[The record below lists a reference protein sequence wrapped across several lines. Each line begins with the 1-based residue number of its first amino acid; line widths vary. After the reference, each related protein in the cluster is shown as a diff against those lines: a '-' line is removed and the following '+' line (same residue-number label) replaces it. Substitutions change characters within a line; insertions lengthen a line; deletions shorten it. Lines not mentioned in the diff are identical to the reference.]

1 MLRWALRGLSAG
13 SDALGK
19 HHRSS
24 GLPGTGLRQHKSMAR
39 WDRQGVSCR
48 GSVPASRDTAT
59 PGIQHLSQQPGT
71 QDNEQTCQQSSPAVQ
86 GTHVRALVPTA
97 APRRRNFK
105 RCPLSPG
112 KSGAE
117 LQLTLERNAAK
128 AKRTTTSGRCW
139 CYSSAPFLHSHQ
151 IQPYCFCDRDTDCHL
166 SQLLLLLQQH
176 VLLERLWIETETREI
191 NLVLLITIFKHRA
204 CPHCFNLA
212 L

>member
-1 MLRWALRGLSAG
+1 MYKSIKKHHVPPPDTDVLKKQHPKGRAESVLRWALRGLSAG

-24 GLPGTGLRQHKSMAR
+24 GLPGTGLRQRKSMAR

-48 GSVPASRDTAT
+48 GSVPASRDKTT
-59 PGIQHLSQQPGT
+59 PGIQRLSQQPGA
-71 QDNEQTCQQSSPAVQ
+71 QDNEQTCQRSSPAVQ

-105 RCPLSPG
+105 RWPLSPG

-128 AKRTTTSGRCW
+128 AKRTTTSGW
-139 CYSSAPFLHSHQ
+139 CSA
-151 IQPYCFCDRDTDCHL
+151 
-166 SQLLLLLQQH
+166 QLLSSTAIKFSLT
-176 VLLERLWIETETREI
+176 VSATETQT
-191 NLVLLITIFKHRA
+191 VT
-204 CPHCFNLA
+204 
-212 L
+212 

>member
-24 GLPGTGLRQHKSMAR
+24 GLPGTGLRQRKSMAR

-48 GSVPASRDTAT
+48 GSVPASRDKAT
-59 PGIQHLSQQPGT
+59 PGIQHLSQQPGA
-71 QDNEQTCQQSSPAVQ
+71 QDNEQTCQRSSPAVQ

-128 AKRTTTSGRCW
+128 AKRTTTSSRHVPRNSDDHKQFKQAPLQKKGK
-139 CYSSAPFLHSHQ
+139 SDTNLTKTIPKSAQ
-151 IQPYCFCDRDTDCHL
+151 R
-166 SQLLLLLQQH
+166 QLPGTSLPPQG
-176 VLLERLWIETETREI
+176 
-191 NLVLLITIFKHRA
+191 
-204 CPHCFNLA
+204 
-212 L
+212 